1 MQKLDDKIN
10 NEEYITLKEKYDILE
25 GKYSKIQDRVTSLEK
40 NIFDLLMIEI
50 HNIQRDAN
58 EKENEDSMVVDELPS
73 PSNIV
78 KRKAGTSDL
87 QLEEKRNKLSDVT
100 IVSDDEMEDN
110 EEYDLE
116 NSRFHEILDNEY
128 DISQYLTIRDIR
140 DNLQVRI

>member
-10 NEEYITLKEKYDILE
+10 NEEYITFKEKYDILE

-40 NIFDLLMIEI
+40 NIFDLLRIEI

-78 KRKAGTSDL
+78 KRKAGIYNL
-87 QLEEKRNKLSDVT
+87 NRKEKN
-100 IVSDDEMEDN
+100 
-110 EEYDLE
+110 
-116 NSRFHEILDNEY
+116 
-128 DISQYLTIRDIR
+128 
-140 DNLQVRI
+140 